1 MFTKHG
7 AVFAITGSD
16 RIKTASDWSD
26 VVNKTSTAEGIV
38 INKNMEPGNAQKI
51 VCQIDINKYIYI
63 HTTIMA
69 SVDLEPE
76 SDYYITRATEKYIN
90 TNGDAW
96 PRDILLKD
104 YRTFVDNGIVYVEH
118 DQSPEHAKGKV
129 LDAIAR
135 DMGDTILVDLLF
147 CVDKRHSDL
156 VHNIETGLANA
167 VSMGCTTK
175 YTICSICGNVAHD
188 EKEYCNHVKNQ
199 KNQMVKCADGQY
211 RKACEVCFENTFYDC
226 SIVANPAFAG
236 AVFRKLV
243 AADKVSMQMLS
254 NMLCRKISS
263 SEFQNEVSK
272 FDIMSKFASVDT
284 DKNHPMERAADEQ
297 NSKDY
302 APDEEGRYSDIPY
315 NDPHNTLPAFDEQ
328 QAESVVDAG
337 KSKKKTANVAKCSDY
352 GSLVILNDQYNV
364 PPRDRVAKT
373 IFNFISKNT
382 VGRLVGREANTCAIY
397 FNKFGMIRNIP
408 SEMVAQYV
416 MSAPE
421 ITKKAKKVS
430 DEELSIQRKG
440 TYLPTNTRF
449 QILKVTD
456 DDVEVRWL
464 DGEKMG
470 QKEILPKKDCKSDAI
485 KWASA
490 DKIASF
496 DATWN
501 GKHYQVKKAEW
512 NEKVANVLDQFET
525 HIDNVQH
532 DITCIS
538 PLANGKKYAKSFKIR
553 TKIASTNFKFDAVV
567 NNDDLHIDVNAT
579 NW

>member
-1 MFTKHG
+1 MFMKHG
-7 AVFAITGSD
+7 AVFAITGAD

-26 VVNKTSTAEGIV
+26 VVNKTSTAEGI
-38 INKNMEPGNAQKI
+38 IIHKNMEPDNVQKV
-51 VCQIDINKYIYI
+51 VCQIDIDKYIYI

-69 SVDLEPE
+69 SIDLEPE
-76 SDYYITRATEKYIN
+76 SDYYITKATQKYIN

-96 PRDILLKD
+96 TRDVLLKD

-118 DQSPEHAKGKV
+118 DQSPEHAKGRV

-147 CVDKRHSDL
+147 CVDKRHADL

-199 KNQMVKCADGQY
+199 KNQMIRCADGVY
-211 RKACEVCFENTFYDC
+211 RKACEICFENTFYDC

-263 SEFQNEVSK
+263 ADFQNQVSK
-272 FDIMSKFASVDT
+272 FDIMSKFAST
-284 DKNHPMERAADEQ
+284 DANDHPMQRATDEQ

-302 APDEEGRYSDIPY
+302 APTEEDRYGDILY

-328 QAESVVDAG
+328 QTESVVDAG
-337 KSKKKTANVAKCSDY
+337 KSKKKTANVTKCSDY

-364 PPRDRVAKT
+364 PPHDRVAKT
-373 IFNFISKNT
+373 LFNFISKNT
-382 VGRLVGREANTCAIY
+382 VGRLIGREANTCAIY

-408 SEMVAQYV
+408 NEMVANFTLPSIEKV
-416 MSAPE
+416 
-421 ITKKAKKVS
+421 AKKID
-430 DEELSIQRKG
+430 DEELSVQRKG
-440 TYLPTNTRF
+440 TYLPSNARF
-449 QILKVTD
+449 QILKINED
-456 DDVEVRWL
+456 NVEVRWL

-470 QKEILPKKDCKSDAI
+470 LKDVLLKKDCKSDSI
-485 KWASA
+485 KWASTN
-490 DKIASF
+490 KIASF

-501 GKHYQVKKAEW
+501 GKQYQVNKAVW
-512 NEKVANVLDQFET
+512 NEKVASVLDQFET

-538 PLANGKKYAKSFKIR
+538 PLANGRRYSRSFKIKTR
-553 TKIASTNFKFDAVV
+553 IASTNFKFDAAVK
-567 NNDDLHIDVNAT
+567 NDNLHIDVSAT
-579 NW
+579 SW